1 MYCSRVFA
9 LNLKITQLTRTIGFY
24 ANPFTGTQQK
34 KWLIKIRA
42 LPSDDLFFLAC
53 PFSWQAAKWWR
64 AWLLP
69 QFLHPSLSSDGKG
82 GEFIALIWSKMLPS
96 VGVLAYFSSM
106 KTLSWSWKLLSSL
119 LFAFNH
125 SSKSSR
131 IASSTASMLRPGE
144 QIVTE
149 GKLSS
154 DTGLAGSWVKQSFV
168 KKAFQMQCVKF

>member
-1 MYCSRVFA
+1 MPVYIGKKWRFGQVSPMPDRQTTEDRA
-9 LNLKITQLTRTIGFY
+9 TQLLYSIQLKLSH
-24 ANPFTGTQQK
+24 A
-34 KWLIKIRA
+34 IRA

-53 PFSWQAAKWWR
+53 PFSWQAAKCWR

-69 QFLHPSLSSDGKG
+69 QFLHPWLSSDGKC

-154 DTGLAGSWVKQSFV
+154 DTGLAGSWVV
-168 KKAFQMQCVKF
+168 